1 MVENRL
7 YKKHDRLDKLL
18 RKDFRDFRRSI
29 DSINYKIAQQLF
41 KNLILEDP
49 RDKRL
54 MEQEAKKQW
63 NIANKVKKV
72 EKKQVEKEKEEG
84 EVNLNKYSDTVV
96 SEAVSRMGE
105 ISQENIVTTQ
115 KTMGKTQHN
124 IEIKYNP

>member
-1 MVENRL
+1 
-7 YKKHDRLDKLL
+7 
-18 RKDFRDFRRSI
+18 
-29 DSINYKIAQQLF
+29 
-41 KNLILEDP
+41 LILEDP

-105 ISQENIVTTQ
+105 ISQENIVTT
-115 KTMGKTQHN
+115 
-124 IEIKYNP
+124 